1 MPNRII
7 KESICASEDLNA
19 LSSGAEI
26 LFYRLIVKA
35 DDFGIYYG
43 NPQLVKNACFPLKTD
58 KELKESQ
65 VEGWLCELAQ
75 QGLIYWYKA
84 QDGRNYLQFAKWA
97 NHQRT
102 RANQSKYPPFNDECC
117 QLLSSAVN
125 CCQMSADDSKCLQM
139 SSNTIT
145 KTKTKTKTGSGTA
158 QAQPT
163 REEVREYAKSRNSPV
178 DPDRF
183 YDFYTADDDPEK
195 HWIDSKG
202 HPVAN
207 WKQKLISW
215 EMRETDAGRSNHSSA
230 EDSTTA
236 GAEKW
241 GNLYS

>member
-19 LSSGAEI
+19 LSPGAEI

-102 RANQSKYPPFNDECC
+102 RANQSKYPPFNDTCC
-117 QLLSSAVN
+117 QLLSDAVN

-145 KTKTKTKTGSGTA
+145 RTRTKTT
-158 QAQPT
+158 
-163 REEVREYAKSRNSPV
+163 
-178 DPDRF
+178 
-183 YDFYTADDDPEK
+183 
-195 HWIDSKG
+195 
-202 HPVAN
+202 
-207 WKQKLISW
+207 
-215 EMRETDAGRSNHSSA
+215 
-230 EDSTTA
+230 
-236 GAEKW
+236 
-241 GNLYS
+241 

>member
-19 LSSGAEI
+19 LSPGAEI

-84 QDGRNYLQFAKWA
+84 QDGRSYLQFAKWA

-102 RANQSKYPPFNDECC
+102 RANQSKYPPFDDTCC
-117 QLLSSAVN
+117 QLLSDAVN
-125 CCQMSADDSKCLQM
+125 CCQMSADADKCGQMFSKT
-139 SSNTIT
+139 NTIT
-145 KTKTKTKTGSGTA
+145 KTKTKTRSGT
-158 QAQPT
+158 AQPT
-163 REEVREYAKSRNSPV
+163 REEVREYVRSRNSPV

-183 YDFYTADDDPEK
+183 YDFYTADPEK
-195 HWIDSKG
+195 AWIDSKG
-202 HPVAN
+202 KPVTN

-215 EMRETDAGRSNHSSA
+215 ERRENDAGRSNHSSA